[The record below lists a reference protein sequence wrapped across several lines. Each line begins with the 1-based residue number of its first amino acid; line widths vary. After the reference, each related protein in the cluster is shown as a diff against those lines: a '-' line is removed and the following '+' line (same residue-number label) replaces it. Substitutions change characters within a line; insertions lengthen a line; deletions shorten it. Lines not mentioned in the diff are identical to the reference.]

1 MENDTEIYQRQ
12 NNFTKS
18 ALRERNRDARCARG
32 ESMEWVI
39 VGMELGV
46 ALVIAVAIYI
56 TMKK

>member
-1 MENDTEIYQRQ
+1 MENDTEIYQRK

-32 ESMEWVI
+32 GSMEWVI

-56 TMKK
+56 TIKK